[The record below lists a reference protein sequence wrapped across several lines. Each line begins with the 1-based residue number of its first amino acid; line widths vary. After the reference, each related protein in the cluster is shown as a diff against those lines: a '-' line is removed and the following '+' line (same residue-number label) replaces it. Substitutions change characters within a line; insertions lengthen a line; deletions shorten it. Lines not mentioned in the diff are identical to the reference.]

1 MWNGAVH
8 LHIFMYTLMTYIYE
22 YILSLHV
29 FQPAPAPPK
38 NKRAKKSDPIVEDSK
53 KYDSSGVSS
62 DEEPSNYE
70 VMYIYIYNK

>member
-1 MWNGAVH
+1 M
-8 LHIFMYTLMTYIYE
+8 
-22 YILSLHV
+22 SLNV

-62 DEEPSNYE
+62 DEEPDEEPSNYE

>member
-1 MWNGAVH
+1 MV
-8 LHIFMYTLMTYIYE
+8 LYTCIYIYIYVPLSWHIYIHE
-22 YILSLHV
+22 YILSLNV

-70 VMYIYIYNK
+70 VMYIYI